1 MQNVCRKV
9 VQRKKRAKYARPICA
24 GQGGCGE
31 TLPREAFSQR
41 QLDRGEERICKT
53 CAEKWCMEQK
63 NAMRICAGQGG
74 CGQSLPKDGF
84 SQTQLDKGDER
95 LCKRCVA
102 DVKRCG
108 KCARNMPST
117 CYTRCTS
124 QTPSYMKNLKK
135 GVATNAWRGLTQG
148 YGPNSE
154 TTCLADAMTGQ
165 FIACD
170 RSCHEDADCSHPAP
184 TRGRR
189 KGMPAETG
197 SCPCSCCLCKLL
209 LCCLTTSMISVL
221 LCGID
226 ASKDAKRSASPS
238 RTQRTCICTY
248 EKNNNNI
255 NNTNEQQ

>member
-1 MQNVCRKV
+1 MNISSKCSPQTSYVALSRTRSRAGLRIMRSFPITAFQGTSPIGPALLLATLQHDVATTETLVDAYRSSHSNVK
-9 VQRKKRAKYARPICA
+9 QRRIRNCQLECGKCKKFVLALTYSQRQLDLGADRQCPRCTTNEDERICA
-24 GQGGCGE
+24 GKKGCGK
-31 TLPREAFSQR
+31 TLPKDAFSQR

-135 GVATNAWRGLTQG
+135 RRCD
-148 YGPNSE
+148 E
-154 TTCLADAMTGQ
+154 CLAGFDAGL
-165 FIACD
+165 
-170 RSCHEDADCSHPAP
+170 RSQQ
-184 TRGRR
+184 R
-189 KGMPAETG
+189 KNMQG
-197 SCPCSCCLCKLL
+197 
-209 LCCLTTSMISVL
+209 
-221 LCGID
+221 
-226 ASKDAKRSASPS
+226 
-238 RTQRTCICTY
+238 
-248 EKNNNNI
+248 
-255 NNTNEQQ
+255 